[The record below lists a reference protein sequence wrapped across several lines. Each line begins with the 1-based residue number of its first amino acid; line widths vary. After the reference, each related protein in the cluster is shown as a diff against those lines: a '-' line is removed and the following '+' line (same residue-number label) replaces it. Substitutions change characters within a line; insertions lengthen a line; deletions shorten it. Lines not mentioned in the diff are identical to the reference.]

1 MFRHRWLET
10 VRLGSLFGRRASLA
24 ALVGITIA
32 NISQELSFFLPQTF
46 SECGGS

>member
-32 NISQELSFFLPQTF
+32 TIMSELSFFLPQTL